1 MSRSWI
7 VVLVMVAACGGRS
20 KTPAVQVAAQP
31 PADLMPTFVDLD
43 LSSYEDEDDGA
54 FDMAA
59 MFREEADCGN
69 LVSLE
74 PAALLG
80 RLSDEEVICLE
91 DALAASERQ
100 TYMKKVSLLLMAD
113 AWAKEDS
120 HRWATVAER
129 HLERIDRSDP
139 DICYKFSRYLA
150 REGPQNAMQAIRW
163 ADVALENRTRFPPGD
178 TTVARVYGL
187 MKLKAVVSTQRW
199 QLAESNYARSATAEQ
214 DDQREDARN
223 EAKTMAREWLE
234 FARDAGKDDTIAYQ
248 LCVAAAGG
256 ADYCATL

>member
-1 MSRSWI
+1 MSRSWLLA
-7 VVLVMVAACGGRS
+7 LVMVAACGGRS
-20 KTPAVQVAAQP
+20 KTPTVQVAAEP
-31 PADLMPTFVDLD
+31 PADLTPTFVDLD

-59 MFREEADCGN
+59 MFREEADCGD

-100 TYMKKVSLLLMAD
+100 TYKKKVSLLLMAD
-113 AWAKEDS
+113 SWAKEDS
-120 HRWATVAER
+120 HRWATIAER

-139 DICYKFSRYLA
+139 DLCYKFARYLA

-187 MKLKAVVSTQRW
+187 MKLKAVVSAQRW
-199 QLAESNYARSATAEQ
+199 QHSESDYASSATAELDQ
-214 DDQREDARN
+214 QREDARN

-234 FARDAGKDDTIAYQ
+234 FARDAGKDDTVAYQ
-248 LCVAAAGG
+248 LCVAAAGA
-256 ADYCATL
+256 ADYCSTS

>member
-1 MSRSWI
+1 MSRSWMLA
-7 VVLVMVAACGGRS
+7 LVWVAACSGRS
-20 KTPAVQVAAQP
+20 KTPTVQIAAEP
-31 PADLMPTFVDLD
+31 PADLTPTFVDLD
-43 LSSYEDEDDGA
+43 LSSYEDEDDDV

-59 MFREEADCGN
+59 MFREEADCGD
-69 LVSLE
+69 LIALE

-80 RLSDEEVICLE
+80 RLADEEVICLE

-100 TYMKKVSLLLMAD
+100 TYMRKVSLLLMAD

-187 MKLKAVVSTQRW
+187 LKLKAVVSTQRW
-199 QLAESNYARSATAEQ
+199 QQEESGYATAATDEL
-214 DDQREDARN
+214 DERREDARN

-256 ADYCATL
+256 ADYCSTS